1 MIDDEKEA
9 MAVVRALLTAR
20 TIYNKMLSDATDVLD
35 KEDVDRATEDIETL
49 TKVIVKLL
57 GQDPDVQ

>member
-9 MAVVRALLTAR
+9 LAVVRALLTAR
-20 TIYNKMLSDATDVLD
+20 TIYTKMISEASDVLD
-35 KEDVDRATEDIETL
+35 KEDIDRAKEDIETI
-49 TKVIVKLL
+49 TKVVVKLL

>member
-9 MAVVRALLTAR
+9 LAVVRALLTAR
-20 TIYNKMLSDATDVLD
+20 TIYTKMISDASDVLD
-35 KEDVDRATEDIETL
+35 KEDIDRAKEDIETI
-49 TKVIVKLL
+49 TKVVVKLL

>member
-9 MAVVRALLTAR
+9 LAVVRALLTAR
-20 TIYNKMLSDATDVLD
+20 TIYTKMVSEASDVLD
-35 KEDVDRATEDIETL
+35 KEDIDRAKEDIETI
-49 TKVIVKLL
+49 TKVVVKLL

>member
-1 MIDDEKEA
+1 MIEDEKEA

-20 TIYNKMLSDATDVLD
+20 TIYSKMVSDASEVLD
-35 KEDVDRATEDIETL
+35 KEDIDRATEDTEIL

-57 GQDPDVQ
+57 GKDPDVQ

>member
-9 MAVVRALLTAR
+9 LAVVRALLTAR
-20 TIYNKMLSDATDVLD
+20 TIYSKMVSDASDVLD
-35 KEDVDRATEDIETL
+35 KEDIDRAKEDIETI
-49 TKVIVKLL
+49 TKVVVKLL